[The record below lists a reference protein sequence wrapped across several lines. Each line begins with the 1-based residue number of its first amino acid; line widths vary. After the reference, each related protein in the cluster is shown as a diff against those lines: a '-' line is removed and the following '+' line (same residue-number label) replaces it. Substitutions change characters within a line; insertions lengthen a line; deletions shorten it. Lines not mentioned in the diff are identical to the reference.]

1 MNNLVDK
8 SLKTGIIQSI
18 KEQPMRD
25 FKTLRQ
31 IVLTE
36 RAAQAAADAKLS
48 QELHQSNQPAV
59 TFTGPDQVDQCMDWL
74 NQ

>member
-1 MNNLVDK
+1 MNKSVDK
-8 SLKTGIIQSI
+8 YSKTGIIHVI

-25 FKTLRQ
+25 FATLRQ

-36 RAAQAAADAKLS
+36 RAAQADADAKLS
-48 QELHQSNQPAV
+48 QELHQTNQPAV
-59 TFTGPDQVDQCMDWL
+59 TFSGQDQVDQCMDWL